1 MGLWAYLLIFGVFKI
16 KQKNNKKLV
25 FPGGLRYDKS
35 NDTVRTPKV
44 NAIFSAIHSLSGK
57 IESIKKGEPI
67 PVNQFSDLVTA
78 TGVEPTTAGA
88 EIQCSIQLSYAA
100 LFIKTLN
107 VSLLMLK

>member
-1 MGLWAYLLIFGVFKI
+1 MQDICL
-16 KQKNNKKLV
+16 N
-25 FPGGLRYDKS
+25 RY
-35 NDTVRTPKV
+35 
-44 NAIFSAIHSLSGK
+44 GK
-57 IESIKKGEPI
+57 ITSYKSKHKKGNYIAAI
-67 PVNQFSDLVTA
+67 PFVTA

>member
-35 NDTVRTPKV
+35 NDTVRTRKV

-67 PVNQFSDLVTA
+67 PVNQFSDLVTPAGFKPA
-78 TGVEPTTAGA
+78 TLRA
-88 EIQCSIQLSYAA
+88 EIWYSIQLNYGAFILSKPFSY
-100 LFIKTLN
+100 
-107 VSLLMLK
+107 SW